1 VDLAAPTPAPS
12 ALAGCAA
19 LSDALPESL
28 ESSAGELGPRETATD
43 LVTAWGDPAVTL
55 ECGVPGAL
63 LEGPVLTLGPPD
75 APTLGFLTD
84 DVGAATAYT
93 TGTLATDVRVTVP
106 DAYDATLL
114 VDLVP
119 LLRRHLG

>member
-1 VDLAAPTPAPS
+1 M
-12 ALAGCAA
+12 
-19 LSDALPESL
+19 
-28 ESSAGELGPRETATD
+28 
-43 LVTAWGDPAVTL
+43 TL
-55 ECGVPGAL
+55 ECGVAGAV

-84 DVGAATAYT
+84 DVGAATAYP
-93 TGTLATDVRVTVP
+93 TGALATDVRVTVP

-119 LLRRHLG
+119 LLRRHLS